1 MKRTAPL
8 LVATVAA
15 AALTACTSAP
25 PPAQPTPTQYQDVPS
40 LVAAVT
46 KSVEEKKT
54 YRFTIAPPTSGGVT
68 APANGSVR
76 LGDVP
81 SVDATTTRPVQ
92 TGGKDEEL
100 RFVSTTKDTA
110 FVKLPAVFGL
120 PAGKPWVK
128 LDRKD
133 NDDFTNT
140 MLGFHDVIYQQAVFT
155 TYHLPVIKAGGELK
169 LIAQTGDR
177 VRYSIAVDYQKAY
190 NTLTDENLRNEVK
203 LALDQ
208 NVTNSAG
215 EVELDGSGLPIR
227 IKFSTQFQNA
237 LIVDEARFSD
247 WGSDV
252 KISEPAQNEISPRN

>member
-1 MKRTAPL
+1 MKRTATL
-8 LVATVAA
+8 LVAAV
-15 AALTACTSAP
+15 ALTACTSAP
-25 PPAQPTPTQYQDVPS
+25 PPAQPAQHPDVQS

-46 KSVEEKKT
+46 KAVDEKKT
-54 YRFTIAPPTSGGVT
+54 YRFAIAPPTSGGVT

-76 LGDVP
+76 LGEVP
-81 SVDATTTRPVQ
+81 SIDATTNRPVQ

-100 RFVSTTKDTA
+100 RFVATAKDAA
-110 FVKLPAVFGL
+110 FVKLPPVFGL
-120 PAGKPWVK
+120 PQGKPWVK

-140 MLGFHDVIYQQAVFT
+140 MLGFYDVIYQQAVFT

-169 LIAQTGDR
+169 LTAQTGDR
-177 VRYSIAVDYQKAY
+177 TRYSIAVDYQKAY
-190 NTLTDENLRNEVK
+190 DTLTDESLRNEVK

-208 NVTNSAG
+208 GVTNSAG
-215 EVELDGSGLPIR
+215 EIELDGSGLPIQ

-252 KISEPAQNEISPRN
+252 QISEPAANEISSRN